1 MDRERN
7 RGGDETITTIVTSN
21 PRSYYHRQRF
31 FNRDHVDMKRQML
44 NYLLHMGPTP
54 ITELIYTT
62 AINHIQAKI
71 YLNDLIVNGI
81 IESKS
86 LDEIIPQNQRIGG
99 GMSGRSRAVKGRL
112 NRLNENT
119 GNLFILTKKGKKYV
133 ETLNAMEVLLKWVK

>member
-1 MDRERN
+1 
-7 RGGDETITTIVTSN
+7 
-21 PRSYYHRQRF
+21 
-31 FNRDHVDMKRQML
+31 MKRQML

-62 AINHIQAKI
+62 AINHIQAKA
-71 YLNDLIVNGI
+71 YLSELIELHI
-81 IESKS
+81 IESKP